1 MKKNRVKHPS
11 RVPFMLYADEAG
23 NIMEDTRYEV
33 MGRTGREMVRLTPTD
48 FIPLPEGSE
57 IFFLVN
63 RNPWGYSLQHQR
75 AQIYPEGFAVSAF
88 IAPAHTQTYL
98 SAYANDQ
105 DAPVLPLYA
114 YTAVGWLDD
123 EFYTTA
129 VRVDADIRQDVK
141 EFDLPDIE
149 AGIARVQAKYPENR
163 LVNHLANQCAMSYHC
178 RAAQNYFLNRWECPI
193 PSSPACNSA
202 CLGCISLQ
210 PEEHQ
215 IHSSHFRL
223 QFKPDVKE
231 IVEVAVDHLET
242 VDDPIISF
250 GQGCEGE
257 PLLVADVLEEAIR
270 EIRCRTKRGIININ
284 TNGSRPQDVERLCKA
299 GLKSIRV
306 SMNSAQ
312 EEWYNPYYLPRNYSF
327 GALKESLKLVR
338 QYGGWASINYFVYP
352 GLTDS
357 LAEYQALAQF
367 IRDTNI
373 NMIQWRNFNIDPD
386 WYLEKAKIGAIN
398 QPMGVRNLL
407 DTLKTSFPHLA
418 YGYFNPSAKTQEAH
432 LMV

>member
-163 LVNHLANQCAMSYHC
+163 LVNHLANQ
-178 RAAQNYFLNRWECPI
+178 
-193 PSSPACNSA
+193 
-202 CLGCISLQ
+202 
-210 PEEHQ
+210 
-215 IHSSHFRL
+215 
-223 QFKPDVKE
+223 
-231 IVEVAVDHLET
+231 
-242 VDDPIISF
+242 
-250 GQGCEGE
+250 
-257 PLLVADVLEEAIR
+257 
-270 EIRCRTKRGIININ
+270 
-284 TNGSRPQDVERLCKA
+284 
-299 GLKSIRV
+299 
-306 SMNSAQ
+306 
-312 EEWYNPYYLPRNYSF
+312 
-327 GALKESLKLVR
+327 
-338 QYGGWASINYFVYP
+338 
-352 GLTDS
+352 
-357 LAEYQALAQF
+357 
-367 IRDTNI
+367 
-373 NMIQWRNFNIDPD
+373 
-386 WYLEKAKIGAIN
+386 
-398 QPMGVRNLL
+398 
-407 DTLKTSFPHLA
+407 
-418 YGYFNPSAKTQEAH
+418 
-432 LMV
+432 